1 MKLKTHS
8 GTKKRI
14 RFTGTGKA
22 MFQKAGKRHLLVN
35 KSKKSKKRGLNGILV
50 SKTLKRRLKKLLP
63 YAG

>member
-14 RFTGTGKA
+14 RLTGTGKA

-35 KSKKSKKRGLNGILV
+35 KSKKAKKRDKNGVLV
-50 SKTLKRRLKKLLP
+50 SKTLKRRMKKLLP
-63 YAG
+63 YA